1 MSGKQR
7 RLRRLLVG
15 PHKRCLLIPL
25 DHGPWLGP
33 IAGIERPREIVGQV
47 LAGGAN
53 ALLCTPGFL
62 REVQEVVSP
71 DIGTVLRVSPSA
83 GLSTEALQE
92 VPAFTAATAVRY
104 DADAVAVSIFFGR
117 GGEVEIMRWLGKL
130 IEECNGLEIP
140 VVAEMM
146 PPAEESYDPAR
157 IAHAARI
164 GMELGADIIKTNY
177 CGDVERFKQ
186 VVSSVQLPIVIAGGP
201 SQKDDDSTLQVAHD
215 AIQAGAAGVAF
226 GRRVWQAGD
235 PRGLVQKLKE
245 IVFAPE

>member
-7 RLRRLLVG
+7 RLSRLLIG
-15 PHKRCLLIPL
+15 PHRRCLSIPL

-33 IAGIERPREIVGQV
+33 IAGIERPREIVAQV
-47 LAGGAN
+47 IAGGAN
-53 ALLCTPGFL
+53 AILVTPGFL
-62 REVQEVVSP
+62 REVQEIVPP
-71 DIGTVLRVSPSA
+71 DVAIILRVSLSA

-92 VPAFTAATAVRY
+92 VPAFTAATAVRC
-104 DADAVAVSIFFGR
+104 DVDAVAVSIFFGR

-130 IEECNGLEIP
+130 IEECQGLDIP

-146 PPAEESYDPAR
+146 PPADKSYDAER
-157 IAHAARI
+157 IAHASRI

-177 CGDVERFKQ
+177 CGNVERFKQ
-186 VVSSVQLPIVIAGGP
+186 VVASVSLPILIAGGP
-201 SQKDDDSTLQVAHD
+201 SQEGDDSTLQVARD

-226 GRRVWQAGD
+226 GRRVWQAKD
-235 PRGLVQKLKE
+235 PQCLVQKLSE